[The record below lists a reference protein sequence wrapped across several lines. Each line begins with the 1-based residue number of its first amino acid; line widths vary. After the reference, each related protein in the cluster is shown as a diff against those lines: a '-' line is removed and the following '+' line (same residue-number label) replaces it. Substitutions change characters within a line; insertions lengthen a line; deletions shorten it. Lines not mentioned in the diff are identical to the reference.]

1 VIHKWFELLYLTRIY
16 VKVYSFKT
24 IWLSIYLI
32 QFDLISEFIYCK
44 IFTQYVNIA
53 YLNVK
58 LMTQTKEKMNILT
71 WLVLI

>member
-1 VIHKWFELLYLTRIY
+1 MIHKWFELLYLTRIY
-16 VKVYSFKT
+16 VKIYPFKT
-24 IWLSIYLI
+24 IWLSANLI
-32 QFDLISEFIYCK
+32 QFDFLSEFVYYK